1 VKKNEEY
8 WLNLYKE
15 GKIEIDFENG
25 IVWSYLMDIA
35 NGLEN
40 PKKRQLGANFDKSQN
55 HYMASSA
62 GPSRQERYH
71 ILLHRLIWICANGEI
86 PDEINHKN
94 GIKWDNRLEN
104 LELANKSANALHSY
118 RVLGNKG
125 GSLKGEDHNLAK
137 LNWENV
143 RKIRSMWKDGT
154 HTKSEL
160 AIMFGVHYATVQ
172 DVIKNRHWKEE

>member
-1 VKKNEEY
+1 MKKNEEY
-8 WLNLYKE
+8 WLKLYQE

-35 NGLEN
+35 NGMKD
-40 PKKRQLGANFDKSQN
+40 PKKRQLGAKFDKTRN
-55 HYMASSA
+55 HYLSSSA
-62 GPSRQERYH
+62 GPNRQERYN

-104 LELANKSANALHSY
+104 LELTTKSANAIHSY

-125 GSLKGEDHNLAK
+125 RSAKGEEHSSSILKWDSVREARK
-137 LNWENV
+137 LWATGSY
-143 RKIRSMWKDGT
+143 K
-154 HTKSEL
+154 KSEL
-160 AIMFGVHYATVQ
+160 AKRYGVHFCTIR
-172 DVIKNRHWKEE
+172 DVLSNRTWKE

>member
-1 VKKNEEY
+1 MKKNEEY

-35 NGLEN
+35 GGLKN
-40 PKKRQLGANFDKSQN
+40 PKKRQLGANFDKSRN

-62 GPSRQERYH
+62 GPSRKERYN

-104 LELANKSANALHSY
+104 LELATKSTNAIHSY
-118 RVLGNKG
+118 RVLGNKSG
-125 GSLKGEDHNLAK
+125 NLRGEEHGRSILKWDEVREARKLWATGSYK
-137 LNWENV
+137 
-143 RKIRSMWKDGT
+143 
-154 HTKSEL
+154 KSEL
-160 AIMFGVHYATVQ
+160 AQRYGVHFCTIR
-172 DVIKNRHWKEE
+172 DVLSNRTWKE

>member
-1 VKKNEEY
+1 MKKNEEY

-35 NGLEN
+35 NGLKN
-40 PKKRQLGANFDKSQN
+40 PKRRQLGTKFDKSKNCYLQ
-55 HYMASSA
+55 SSA
-62 GPSRQERYH
+62 GPTRQERYH

-94 GIKWDNRLEN
+94 GVKWDNRLEN
-104 LELANKSANALHSY
+104 LELANKSTNALHSY

-125 GSLKGEDHNLAK
+125 GCLKGEDHNLSI
-137 LNWENV
+137 LNWEKV
-143 RKIRSMWKDGT
+143 RKIRAMWKGGT

-160 AIMFGVHYATVQ
+160 ATMFGVHYSTIQ
-172 DVIKNRHWKEE
+172 DVIKNRHWKEK